1 MNNIKLYSFYRT
13 FSYDIFFYYAISFF
27 YFLTVK
33 NLTVAQIV
41 LLEALY
47 PVYGI
52 IFQVPAACIIKKI
65 GIKNSIIL
73 ENTLW
78 LAGFIGYIISPTIIF
93 IILSDLFFA
102 LGNSLK
108 QIADPI
114 FLMESLKTKNKE
126 SDFNKVEGKGIAV
139 YYYIETITSILS
151 GFLFVVNPYIPFV
164 LGITMVLVSILIAL
178 QFKEIEYNHDIS
190 TKKLKEKFNNFREN
204 FVNILKNKR
213 LQALLLFSSL
223 FVGIIAIN
231 SSYYV
236 IFLKNFGIDV
246 EQFSLVFAILSI
258 IRGIATQN
266 QYMIERKTKNK
277 TLSYL
282 SIVFVSTL
290 IIIGILGLSN
300 FNNIVI
306 VALVICIVVIQK
318 IVEGTYEVSMSKYI
332 LNFTTMDTAP
342 NIEMTY
348 VLFKDIGKSTILFIG
363 SYLIGKTNINN
374 AYLIYGLASFAIVL
388 FLISFMKERVGIK
401 IEESS
406 N

>member
-1 MNNIKLYSFYRT
+1 
-13 FSYDIFFYYAISFF
+13 
-27 YFLTVK
+27 
-33 NLTVAQIV
+33 
-41 LLEALY
+41 
-47 PVYGI
+47 
-52 IFQVPAACIIKKI
+52 
-65 GIKNSIIL
+65 
-73 ENTLW
+73 
-78 LAGFIGYIISPTIIF
+78 
-93 IILSDLFFA
+93 
-102 LGNSLK
+102 
-108 QIADPI
+108 
-114 FLMESLKTKNKE
+114 
-126 SDFNKVEGKGIAV
+126 
-139 YYYIETITSILS
+139 
-151 GFLFVVNPYIPFV
+151 
-164 LGITMVLVSILIAL
+164 
-178 QFKEIEYNHDIS
+178 
-190 TKKLKEKFNNFREN
+190 
-204 FVNILKNKR
+204 
-213 LQALLLFSSL
+213 
-223 FVGIIAIN
+223 
-231 SSYYV
+231 
-236 IFLKNFGIDV
+236 
-246 EQFSLVFAILSI
+246 
-258 IRGIATQN
+258 
-266 QYMIERKTKNK
+266 MIERKTKNK